1 MFEAQVYE
9 GRRRALAT
17 ALAAGGTRG
26 VVLFAGNGEAPM
38 NYPDN
43 CYRFR
48 QDSSFL
54 YFFGIAEPGLW
65 ATLDLDGGV
74 STLYVDELS
83 EAALVWTGPRPSP
96 AELAAASAA
105 ERYAPAASVA
115 DTVRAALASSRPVH
129 YLPPYRAETAL
140 ELSRLLGV
148 DHAAVGPGAS
158 MALIRA
164 VVALREL
171 KEPREIAEIE
181 KAVDISIGMHEA
193 VVAAARPGMGEAELM
208 AIAYGRALA
217 GGGMPSFPPIA
228 TVRGD
233 VLHNHG
239 YAGVL
244 REGACFLLDCGAETA
259 EGYAGDLT
267 SSFPVGRRFDS
278 RQAAAYELVL
288 AAGRAASAVMK
299 PGVPFLEAH
308 LAASKTLAAGLR
320 SLGLLKG
327 EVDEAVA
334 AGAHALFFPHGLGHQ
349 MGLDVHDMESLG
361 EDNVGY
367 GEGYERSALF
377 GYRSLRMA
385 KPLKA
390 GMVMTVEPG
399 LYFIEGLIAAWKRA
413 GRHEA
418 LINYAEAERWV
429 GTGGFRNEEDWL
441 VVEGGARRLGREFDK
456 SLAAMEARRA
466 AALG

>member
-1 MFEAQVYE
+1 MFQAQVYAS
-9 GRRRALAT
+9 RRRALVR
-17 ALAAGGTRG
+17 ALAEGGARG
-26 VVLFAGNGEAPM
+26 AVIFAGNGEAPM
-38 NYPDN
+38 NYADN

-54 YFFGIAEPGLW
+54 YFFGVAEPGLW
-65 ATLDLDGGV
+65 ATIDLDDGS
-74 STLYVDELS
+74 STLYADELS
-83 EAALVWTGPRPSP
+83 ESALVWTGPRPSP
-96 AELAAASAA
+96 AELATACAA
-105 ERYAPAASVA
+105 EGHAPVASVA
-115 DTVRAALASSRPVH
+115 EELREALAASRPIH

-148 DHAAVGPGAS
+148 DQGSVRSGAS
-158 MALIRA
+158 AALIRA
-164 VVALREL
+164 VIALRQI
-171 KEPREIAEIE
+171 KEPREVAEIE
-181 KAVDISIGMHEA
+181 RAVDVSIEMHEA
-193 VVAAARPGMGEAELM
+193 VIGAARPGMREAELM

-244 REGACFLLDCGAETA
+244 RDGASFLLDCGAETE

-267 SSFPVGRRFDS
+267 SSFPVGRRFDA
-278 RQAAAYELVL
+278 RQAAACELVL
-288 AAGRAASAVMK
+288 AAGRAASAAMK
-299 PGVPFLEAH
+299 PGAPFLEAH

-327 EVDEAVA
+327 DVDDAVA
-334 AGAHALFFPHGLGHQ
+334 AGAHALFFPHGVGHQ

-390 GMVMTVEPG
+390 GMVLTVEPG
-399 LYFIEGLIAAWKRA
+399 LYFIEGLIAAWRRA

-418 LINYAEAERWV
+418 FINYDEAERWI

-441 VVEGGARRLGREFDK
+441 VTEGGARRLGRAFDK
-456 SLAAMEARRA
+456 SLSAMEARRA

>member
-9 GRRRALAT
+9 SRRRALAK
-17 ALAAGGTRG
+17 ALAEGGARG
-26 VVLFAGNGEAPM
+26 VVLFAGNGETPM
-38 NYPDN
+38 NYADN

-54 YFFGIAEPGLW
+54 YFFGVAEPGLR
-65 ATLDLDGGV
+65 ASMDLDGGV

-96 AELAAASAA
+96 AELAAACAA
-105 ERYAPAASVA
+105 EQHAPAA
-115 DTVRAALASSRPVH
+115 ALAVELRKAVASSRRVH
-129 YLPPYRAETAL
+129 YLPPYRAETAF
-140 ELSRLLGV
+140 ELSLLLGV
-148 DHAAVGPGAS
+148 DQAAVGPGAS

-164 VVALREL
+164 VVALREI
-171 KEPREIAEIE
+171 KELREIAEIE
-181 KAVDISIGMHEA
+181 QAVDLSIGMHEA
-193 VVAAARPGMGEAELM
+193 VISAARSGMSEAELM

-217 GGGMPSFPPIA
+217 GGGMPSFQPIA

-244 REGACFLLDCGAETA
+244 REGASFLLDCGAETA

-278 RQAAAYELVL
+278 RQGAAYELVL
-288 AAGRAASAVMK
+288 AAGRAASAVME
-299 PGVPFLEAH
+299 PGVPFLQAH
-308 LAASKTLAAGLR
+308 LAASKALAAGLR

-327 EVDEAVA
+327 DVDEAVA
-334 AGAHALFFPHGLGHQ
+334 AGAHALFFPHGIGHQ

-390 GMVMTVEPG
+390 GMIVTVEPG

-413 GRHEA
+413 GRHA
-418 LINYAEAERWV
+418 AFVNYQEAERWV
-429 GTGGFRNEEDWL
+429 GAGGFRNEEDWL
-441 VVEGGARRLGREFDK
+441 VIEGGARRLGRAFDK
-456 SLAAMEARRA
+456 SLSAMEARRT